1 MPCKERLRTRR
12 YGLNLYR
19 PCTAILATK
28 VLKSRRTYRATRE
41 LPEVPLGSRDVVL
54 PIAFATHHSKVA
66 VRSLQWIGLEAKVNR
81 RHTDCGFQLRNRF
94 YAFEAILLTGIFV
107 LDRFVTSFE
116 NQLEIHEC
124 RRTLSVHCRPPR
136 LVDNW
141 HIHHPEGCSSPVL
154 ASLDT
159 VGMYRRDPA
168 HALSLDGR

>member
-41 LPEVPLGSRDVVL
+41 LPEIPLGSRDVVL

-66 VRSLQWIGLEAKVNR
+66 VRSLQWIGLEAIVDR
-81 RHTDCGFQLRNRF
+81 RHTDCGFQLRTRF
-94 YAFEAILLTGIFV
+94 YAFEAILVSGIFV
-107 LDRFVTSFE
+107 VDRFVTSFE

-124 RRTLSVHCRPPR
+124 RRTLSVHCPPPR
-136 LVDNW
+136 RVDNL

-154 ASLDT
+154 AKLET
-159 VGMYRRDPA
+159 FGRHRRYPVQA
-168 HALSLDGR
+168 IRR